1 MKKGIQLKDAAGIMA
16 DISEFLE
23 QEEKAVN
30 DEYENLQ
37 KMQMTMS
44 KVGVLGGGDDDGG
57 AGEQN

>member
-1 MKKGIQLKDAAGIMA
+1 MKDAAGIMA